1 MNDFSGPACLVAVH
15 AATWALRYEYPN
27 EAMEIMVL
35 GSEDLGTSVRIATE
49 VLPVAGYSL
58 VLGLLNSRQH
68 PQLLTARLDF
78 SLLMLAFCPG
88 FILPALERVGLG
100 PPVAVVAAVS
110 SAVAVILLLAPGGY
124 SWTVYNLSTDQA
136 HRVIRSTLEAM
147 GWWYESIEEGYRA
160 AEPGVTVRVG
170 GFSILRNV
178 SVRLVGGSKALA
190 RRFEGE
196 LSRALG
202 RTRSQTSPMA
212 VAMLLVATA
221 MMVAPLALMAHRV
234 PELVRLLADI
244 W

>member
-1 MNDFSGPACLVAVH
+1 LNDFPGPACLVAVH
-15 AATWALRYEYPN
+15 AATWTLRYEYPN

-35 GSEDLGTSVRIATE
+35 GSEYLGTSVRIAMV
-49 VLPVAGYSL
+49 VLPVAGYFL

-88 FILPALERVGLG
+88 FVLPALERVGLG
-100 PPVAVVAAVS
+100 PPVAVVSAV

-147 GWWYESIEEGYRA
+147 GWRYESIEGGYRA
-160 AEPGVTVRVG
+160 AGPGVTVRVG

-202 RTRSQTSPMA
+202 RTRSQTPPMA

>member
-1 MNDFSGPACLVAVH
+1 MNDFPGPACLVAVH
-15 AATWALRYEYPN
+15 AATWTLRYEYPN
-27 EAMEIMVL
+27 EAMGIMVL
-35 GSEDLGTSVRIATE
+35 GSEYLGTSVRIATG
-49 VLPVAGYSL
+49 VLPVAGYFL

-88 FILPALERVGLG
+88 FVLPTLARVGLG

-110 SAVAVILLLAPGGY
+110 AVAIILLLAPGGY
-124 SWTVYNLSTDQA
+124 SWTVYSLSTDQA

-147 GWWYESIEEGYRA
+147 GWRYESIEGGYRA

-196 LSRALG
+196 LSLALE
-202 RTRSQTSPMA
+202 RTRSQTPPMA
-212 VAMLLVATA
+212 VAMLLVATT

>member
-1 MNDFSGPACLVAVH
+1 MNDFLGRGCLAAVH
-15 AATWALRYEYPN
+15 AATWTPRYEYPN
-27 EAMEIMVL
+27 EAMGIMVL
-35 GSEDLGTSVRIATE
+35 GSEYFGTSVRIATV
-49 VLPVAGYSL
+49 VLPVAGYFL

-88 FILPALERVGLG
+88 FVLPALERVGLG
-100 PPVAVVAAVS
+100 LPVAVV

-136 HRVIRSTLEAM
+136 HRVIRSALEAM
-147 GWWYESIEEGYRA
+147 GWRYESIEGGYRA

-178 SVRLVGGSKALA
+178 SVRLVGGSKLLA

-202 RTRSQTSPMA
+202 RTRSQTPPMA

-221 MMVAPLALMAHRV
+221 MMVAPLALIAHRV
-234 PELVRLLADI
+234 PELVRLLVDI